1 MRITQLTVGFA
12 AVLGLTGLA
21 PVNVTASV
29 AMLDAPLI
37 TSDNVTY
44 HGTIPLDSPGVGGE
58 VVDRPDLDDRRFFYA
73 TGLKGLSIYDVTTPT
88 LPVPVGFLPFP
99 HSQNEDLKVSDDG
112 TRAVIAADGSLLLP
126 IAPATTGIHIIDT
139 TDPSS
144 PQLIGSSNPTLN
156 GTGVG
161 TGISEHTA
169 ECATADCSVIYGR
182 TGRIYEFDEETGVV
196 AEVGFWNLD
205 LDGNSVGGIHALN
218 RDATG
223 LIISDSNPRLILDP
237 VGLFDPDATPTNPTV
252 LAQGTRSDADN
263 RLQHNNVRTDAE
275 AWTSRSGSTDSTAG
289 PGNAQGKGKGLDRA
303 RSKAPERDEEGDAG
317 EVETAV
323 EGVDFEVHP
332 RSISVASERP
342 VMRPGEMFL
351 GNSETNLNPT
361 CNAAGGLSTWSMVN
375 FDRDDVTT
383 IQQLEVFRPLNG
395 TYLDGSPA
403 VNALGCSGHWFTEND
418 GIVAASWYEH
428 GVHFFEVD
436 KTVGTIV
443 EVGYFQPG
451 VAESGAAY
459 WVDDNVV
466 YSVDYGR
473 GIDIISF
480 DRSEDLRPS
489 QAELDQA
496 WIANLYRVGTMSSN
510 ERFVCNLAITD

>member
-237 VGLFDPDATPTNPTV
+237 VGRSTRTPRRPTRRCWRRAPAAMPTTACSTTTSARTRRRGHPV
-252 LAQGTRSDADN
+252 RAARTRRPAPGTRRA
-263 RLQHNNVRTDAE
+263 RAR
-275 AWTSRSGSTDSTAG
+275 DSTG
-289 PGNAQGKGKGLDRA
+289 PGARRRNAMRREMPA
-303 RSKAPERDEEGDAG
+303 RSKLLWRASTSRCTRGPSRS
-317 EVETAV
+317 
-323 EGVDFEVHP
+323 P
-332 RSISVASERP
+332 R
-342 VMRPGEMFL
+342 
-351 GNSETNLNPT
+351 
-361 CNAAGGLSTWSMVN
+361 
-375 FDRDDVTT
+375 
-383 IQQLEVFRPLNG
+383 
-395 TYLDGSPA
+395 
-403 VNALGCSGHWFTEND
+403 
-418 GIVAASWYEH
+418 
-428 GVHFFEVD
+428 
-436 KTVGTIV
+436 
-443 EVGYFQPG
+443 
-451 VAESGAAY
+451 
-459 WVDDNVV
+459 NV
-466 YSVDYGR
+466 
-473 GIDIISF
+473 
-480 DRSEDLRPS
+480 P
-489 QAELDQA
+489 
-496 WIANLYRVGTMSSN
+496 
-510 ERFVCNLAITD
+510 